1 MILFDGLRE
10 KYKPN
15 LGTFDRLLRTI
26 IAVAL
31 LVSVFLRVIYGWFIV
46 FPIVAAIYL
55 ILTGDI
61 GFSPLYRL
69 LGWSTTKE
77 EPLAG
82 EK

>member
-1 MILFDGLRE
+1 MAVFDGLRE

-15 LGTFDRLLRTI
+15 LGSFDRLLRTI

-31 LVSVFLRVIYGWFIV
+31 LVLVFLRVIGGWLIV

-69 LGWSTTKE
+69 LSWSTTKE
-77 EPLAG
+77 ESPQG